1 VIGKMKLAIFDLD
14 GVLVDTAKY
23 HYLAWKRLANE
34 YGFDFTEADNERLK
48 GVSRMRS
55 LEILLEI
62 GGLNVDEATQE
73 AMAAQKNAWYVEY
86 ISRLDESEL
95 LPGAA
100 DYVRHLRS
108 RGVMTAIGS
117 ASKNTAMILERLG
130 IAGLF
135 DVVID
140 GTKTKKAKPDPEVF
154 TLAAQSLG
162 IDPQDC
168 VVFEDAVAGI
178 QAAHRGG
185 MGVVGI
191 GKPDK
196 LGEADAIVPGL
207 AQLMALSAAQV

>member
-1 VIGKMKLAIFDLD
+1 
-14 GVLVDTAKY
+14 
-23 HYLAWKRLANE
+23 
-34 YGFDFTEADNERLK
+34 
-48 GVSRMRS
+48 
-55 LEILLEI
+55 
-62 GGLNVDEATQE
+62 
-73 AMAAQKNAWYVEY
+73 
-86 ISRLDESEL
+86 
-95 LPGAA
+95 
-100 DYVRHLRS
+100 
-108 RGVMTAIGS
+108 MTAIGS